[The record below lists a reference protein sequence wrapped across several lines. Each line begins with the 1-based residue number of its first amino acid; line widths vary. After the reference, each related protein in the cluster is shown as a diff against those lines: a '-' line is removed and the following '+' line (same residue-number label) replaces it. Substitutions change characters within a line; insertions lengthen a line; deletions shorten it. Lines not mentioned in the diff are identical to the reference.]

1 MGTIKTHLQALKDE
15 GKKAFIPYVTYG
27 YPTIE
32 KSLAVVRALDEAGS
46 SLIEIG
52 LPFSDPVADG
62 PVIQAASV
70 EALKHGVNLD
80 RCVADFS
87 AIKKDLNAPLAIMT
101 YYNLLF
107 GYGLEKFFKKIKGT
121 FDGIIIPDILP
132 DDADELRSLAEKYGI
147 GVTFFVA
154 PTTQAKRLSLIDKAS
169 TSFVYYVSVTGTT
182 GARMTFDKKTFS
194 EIAAVGKKMKT
205 PVCAGF
211 GIATREHVKAFEK
224 VCDGVIVGSAIIKK
238 ITECAQ
244 SDDMP
249 KQVAAFA
256 RSLMGK
262 D

>member
-1 MGTIKTHLQALKDE
+1 MLTIQKHLTEIKRC
-15 GKKAFIPYVTYG
+15 GNKSFIPYVTYG
-27 YPTIE
+27 YPTPE
-32 KSLAVVRALDEAGS
+32 KSVEVVKALDRAGV
-46 SLIEIG
+46 SLIEVG

-62 PVIQAASV
+62 PVIEAASV
-70 EALKHGVNLD
+70 AALKHGVNLD
-80 RCVADFS
+80 RCVADF
-87 AIKKDLNAPLAIMT
+87 AAVKKELHAPLAIMT

-107 GYGLEKFFKKIKGT
+107 GYGLEKFFKKIKGV

-132 DDADELRSLAEKYGI
+132 DDADEMRCLAEKYGI

-154 PTTQAKRLSLIDKAS
+154 PTTQTKRLSMIDNAS

-182 GARMTFDKKTFS
+182 GARTTFDKRTFA
-194 EIAAVGKKMKT
+194 EIAAVGKKLKA

-211 GIATREHVKAFEK
+211 GIATREHVQAFEK

-244 SDDMP
+244 SADMP
-249 KQVAAFA
+249 AQVAAFA